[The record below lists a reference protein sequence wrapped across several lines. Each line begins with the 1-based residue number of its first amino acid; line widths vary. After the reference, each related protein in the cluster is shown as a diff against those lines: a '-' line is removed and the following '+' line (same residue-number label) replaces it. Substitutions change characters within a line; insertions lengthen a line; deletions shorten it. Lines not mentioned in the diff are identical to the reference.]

1 MPIYEF
7 YCDACNTLF
16 NFFSKTINTSK
27 LPDCPKCGRKEL
39 ERQMS
44 RFAVTGKATE
54 DTGMDELPMDERKM
68 ERAMEMIAREAD
80 KINEE
85 DPRQA
90 ANLMRRLSD
99 LTGLEMGAGM
109 NEALKRLENGDD
121 PEQIEAEM
129 GSLLEG
135 EEPFIVP
142 EKKKGGGKQTTR
154 PFIKDETLYDL

>member
-154 PFIKDETLYDL
+154 PFKDETLYDL